1 MFADEEYLNEVFYN
15 LIDNSIKYSKSTVYI
30 EITSYRVE
38 NGVNIRVK
46 DNGMGISKEDQQI
59 IFDKFERASASK
71 RTFTKGGAS
80 GFGLGLN
87 YVLHVLEAHHG
98 MVTVDSELG
107 KYTEFT
113 IFLPDQD
120 ASNGGGEEEGLDGL
134 YQ

>member
-1 MFADEEYLNEVFYN
+1 MYIQIDDAGYSEAYREEFGNEF
-15 LIDNSIKYSKSTVYI
+15 
-30 EITSYRVE
+30 
-38 NGVNIRVK
+38 
-46 DNGMGISKEDQQI
+46 GII
-59 IFDKFERASASK
+59 
-71 RTFTKGGAS
+71 TKGGAS

-87 YVLHVLEAHHG
+87 YVLHVLDAHHG